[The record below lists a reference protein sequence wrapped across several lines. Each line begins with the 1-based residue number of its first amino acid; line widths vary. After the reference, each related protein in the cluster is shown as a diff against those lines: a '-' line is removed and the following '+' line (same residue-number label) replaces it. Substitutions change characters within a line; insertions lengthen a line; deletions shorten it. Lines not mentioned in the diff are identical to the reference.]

1 MASGKDYRTDPDI
14 TDEERARLWQ
24 QEDDRRK
31 EVEAA
36 MLAAKRE
43 EDSLV
48 ANPQLVSQSAA
59 STASPL
65 PPPRPPVVAPPQM
78 PPPRMPALP
87 EVESFEQVP
96 GRQPG
101 RGYMGPMLQPGE
113 FEQLPPNTITNR
125 AQRPLVMSPDQQQ
138 AQVHSMAQ
146 ATNRAVFPDLTS
158 RDPTAERFA
167 TNALINRRVADGMPR
182 EDAIRE
188 AVMMHPGLFGT
199 GQKPLSTAQQS
210 LDYRKTLDAQKR
222 EDALKKPVIVAGS
235 SYVQQPD
242 KSWKQIGTPTPQK
255 LGPAELEEMKI
266 TSKALGVAKANLSAL
281 RQAKAKPDKISAAI
295 AEVDDLQS
303 ELDKYKT
310 RPAES
315 PAAGRVSMPDF
326 ARPPLLQGTP
336 SQDRVR
342 VKNKD
347 GKIGTIPASQ
357 LEEALKQGWKRL

>member
-31 EVEAA
+31 EVEAS

-101 RGYMGPMLQPGE
+101 RGYVGPMLQPGE

-199 GQKPLSTAQQS
+199 GQKPPTTAQQQTQS
-210 LDYRKTLDAQKR
+210 NADRTFTYKKEQ
-222 EDALKKPVIVAGS
+222 DALKAKAAADKAAVEKPLSPTDRAKLLDTAMKLPAGPIRDS
-235 SYVQQPD
+235 LLNQATNTVRKAVSAPTEPIQVD
-242 KSWKQIGTPTPQK
+242 KSSLRTEAANAIKRAKTMKQI
-255 LGPAELEEMKI
+255 
-266 TSKALGVAKANLSAL
+266 
-281 RQAKAKPDKISAAI
+281 AAI
-295 AEVDDLQS
+295 KAR
-303 ELDKYKT
+303 YKEM
-310 RPAES
+310 A
-315 PAAGRVSMPDF
+315 D
-326 ARPPLLQGTP
+326 
-336 SQDRVR
+336 
-342 VKNKD
+342 
-347 GKIGTIPASQ
+347 
-357 LEEALKQGWKRL
+357 EEY